1 MVNNLAERLET
12 ALTPIREPLAI
23 LGQFDGLTDADYIT
37 EGKFSQKL
45 KNDFRHN
52 RHLAGHDFEC
62 VVYQA
67 LEDIASDESLELDEF
82 QRSVVYGTL
91 SDNLVKYQDGSLLT
105 PAGSKGAI
113 VASRNSLSRLKEVL
127 AWWRTP
133 GYLVVGASD
142 KVAVYPSRGHDN
154 TVVANGSFS
163 GRNFPPILASFTDG
177 HLVSADNIGNEQRT
191 ILVHE
196 DQKTI
201 NVGLFGWDGRTHT
214 RFQDDG
220 TIADMTSDRYTFLTS
235 NDTLSHPKS
244 SRRFALRAAFGFM
257 ASKSEVEIQVPT
269 IAAPDEELTQKV
281 LKDVTASIIGNLQP
295 QNRDVLLDI
304 RQSSFSGHVS
314 GEGRLTRPSKDT
326 LRGLTFDEL
335 KIYLAAA
342 NISPEQAR
350 ANVQRELDAWET
362 TPVVLERLEYL
373 RTKQLAS
380 SFLDLL
386 VAKS

>member
-1 MVNNLAERLET
+1 MVDNLAERLET
-12 ALTPIREPLAI
+12 ALTPIEGPLAT
-23 LGQFDGLTDADYIT
+23 LEQFEGLTDADYIAD
-37 EGKFSQKL
+37 GKFSEKL
-45 KNDFRHN
+45 KKEFLHN
-52 RHLAGHDFEC
+52 RQIAGQVFER

-67 LEDIASDESLELDEF
+67 LSDIASDESLEFDDF

-91 SDNLVKYQDGSLLT
+91 SDKLVEYQAGSLLM
-105 PAGSKGAI
+105 PAGSEGAI
-113 VASRNSLSRLKEVL
+113 VASQNSLAHLEEVL
-127 AWWRTP
+127 AWWRAP
-133 GYLVVGASD
+133 GYLVVEDSD
-142 KVAVYPSRGHDN
+142 NVAVYPSRGHDN

-163 GRNFPPILASFTDG
+163 GRNFPPILACFTDG
-177 HLVSADNIGNEQRT
+177 HLVSAGNLSSEQRT

-201 NVGLFGWDGRTHT
+201 NVGLFGWNGHTHA
-214 RFQDDG
+214 RFQDDE
-220 TIADMTSDRYTFLTS
+220 TFADMTSDKYTFLRP
-235 NDTLSHPKS
+235 NDALSHPKS
-244 SRRFALRAAFGFM
+244 YRRFALRAAFGFM

-269 IAAPDEELTQKV
+269 IAAPDEELTHKV
-281 LKDVTASIIGNLQP
+281 LTDVTASIIDNLQP

-304 RQSSFSGHVS
+304 YQSSFSGVVS
-314 GEGRLTRPSKDT
+314 GEGRLARPSRDT

-342 NISPEQAR
+342 NISPVQAR
-350 ANVQRELDAWET
+350 ASVQRELDAWET

-373 RTKQLAS
+373 RTKDLAS

>member
-12 ALTPIREPLAI
+12 ALTPIEGPLAT
-23 LGQFDGLTDADYIT
+23 LEQFEGLTDVDYIAD
-37 EGKFSQKL
+37 GKFSEKL
-45 KNDFRHN
+45 KKEFLHN
-52 RHLAGHDFEC
+52 RQIAGQVFERA
-62 VVYQA
+62 VYQA
-67 LEDIASDESLELDEF
+67 LGDIASDESLELDQF

-91 SDNLVKYQDGSLLT
+91 SDKLVKYQDASLLT

-113 VASRNSLSRLKEVL
+113 VASQNSLSHLDTVL
-127 AWWRTP
+127 ARWRAP

-154 TVVANGSFS
+154 TVVTNGSFS
-163 GRNFPPILASFTDG
+163 GRNFPPILACFTDG
-177 HLVSADNIGNEQRT
+177 HLVSADNLSSEQRT

-201 NVGLFGWDGRTHT
+201 NVGLFGWDGHAHA

-220 TIADMTSDRYTFLTS
+220 TIAGMTSDRYTFLTS

-342 NISPEQAR
+342 NISPDQAR
-350 ANVQRELDAWET
+350 ASVQRELDDWET
-362 TPVVLERLEYL
+362 SPVVLERLEYL